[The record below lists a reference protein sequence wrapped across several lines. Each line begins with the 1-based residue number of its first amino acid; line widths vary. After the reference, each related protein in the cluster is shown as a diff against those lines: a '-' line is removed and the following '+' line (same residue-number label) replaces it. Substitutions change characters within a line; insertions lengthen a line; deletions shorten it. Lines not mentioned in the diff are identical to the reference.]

1 MTRPKAVMSWSSGK
15 DSAWAL
21 HVARQAGDLDI
32 AGLLT
37 TVSQTHDRVAMHGV
51 RDELLDAQVAALG
64 LECLKVMLP
73 TPCPNAV
80 YEARMAEATARLRA
94 GGVTHI
100 IFGDLFLEDI
110 RAYRLARMAEAG
122 MTAVFPLWGR
132 DTAALAREM
141 IAGGLVAHV
150 ATVDPARLDPA
161 FSGRL
166 FDEAFL
172 ADLPAGVD
180 PCGENGEFHT
190 FVSAAPVFAA
200 PIPVRTGETV
210 TRDGFI
216 YTDLLR
222 GLPLE

>member
-1 MTRPKAVMSWSSGK
+1 MSRPKAVMSWSSGK

-21 HVARQAGDLDI
+21 HTALSAGDLDI
-32 AGLLT
+32 VGLLT
-37 TVSQTHDRVAMHGV
+37 TVSETHHRVAMHGV
-51 RDELLDAQVAALG
+51 RDALLDAQIAALA
-64 LECLKVMLP
+64 LPCLKVPLP
-73 TPCPNAV
+73 WPCANAD
-80 YEARMAEATARLRA
+80 YEARMAGATARLK
-94 GGVTHI
+94 GQGVTHV

-141 IAGGLVAHV
+141 IAGGLRAHV
-150 ATVDPARLDPA
+150 VTVDPARLDPS

-166 FDEAFL
+166 FDAAFL
-172 ADLPAGVD
+172 ADLAPGID

-200 PIPVRTGETV
+200 PIAVRTGETV
-210 TRDGFI
+210 SRDGFI
-216 YTDLLR
+216 YTDLL
-222 GLPLE
+222 PA